1 MTRSGRG
8 LTRFGVLVAT
18 CGPLGYAPVAP
29 GTVGSAAGVAIAL
42 LLQRTVSPGVELA
55 SIALGF
61 LGGIWCSSAA
71 ERQFGGTDPSAVV
84 FDEVIGMLITMALLP
99 LTPLGALVAF
109 LLFRVLDVIKPWPA
123 SRFEQLHGGLGIMAD
138 DGMAG
143 VYGHLVLRGL
153 IAVSPLGW
161 LVYV

>member
-1 MTRSGRG
+1 
-8 LTRFGVLVAT
+8 
-18 CGPLGYAPVAP
+18 
-29 GTVGSAAGVAIAL
+29 
-42 LLQRTVSPGVELA
+42 
-55 SIALGF
+55 
-61 LGGIWCSSAA
+61 
-71 ERQFGGTDPSAVV
+71 VV

-143 VYGHLVLRGL
+143 VYGQLLLRGL